1 MNVEQAYE
9 SFNEFLIALIHT
21 ILYVENVYPSH
32 TFNLVRQYDV
42 AVHQNVHPGVQEW
55 VEHSATV
62 LTDTVR
68 STQTQSVSFIIS
80 QVQPVS
86 KYVLDTSR
94 LPRSGEISC
103 DAAKL
108 FAEYKACLTC
118 MLSTERAS
126 GPSTISIAINAE
138 PTEKLFAPES
148 AYIVADSR
156 AAGQW
161 ATTAG
166 GVEPIRFIDGGEF
179 CINVW
184 RQAQ

>member
-1 MNVEQAYE
+1 MNVEQAFE
-9 SFNEFLIALIHT
+9 SLNEFLIALIHT

-42 AVHQNVHPGVQEW
+42 AVHQNGHPGVREW

-68 STQTQSVSFIIS
+68 STPTQSISFVIS
-80 QVQPVS
+80 QLQPVS

-94 LPRSGEISC
+94 LPRSGEISL
-103 DAAKL
+103 DSARL
-108 FAEYKACLTC
+108 FAEYKACLTA
-118 MLSTERAS
+118 MLSVDRAS
-126 GPSTISIAINAE
+126 GPSTINIAINAE

-156 AAGQW
+156 AASQW
-161 ATTAG
+161 PTTAVG
-166 GVEPIRFIDGGEF
+166 IEPIRFIDGGQF
-179 CINVW
+179 CIDVW